1 MNILKGLILTA
12 ALICNAYAEQVKV
25 AVIDTGYTK
34 HPAYNPVNLCVSG
47 HFDAT
52 KGIETIGE
60 DSDVRGIEN
69 HGTHIAHIIDD
80 HLKVL
85 GKDKYCLVIFKIYD
99 NKKDVVEASIEVLK
113 RIKDSNIS
121 YVNYSTAGSGYNAR
135 EDLAIKDLLNKGVR
149 ISAAAGNRA
158 ESLDLKKVYPAMY
171 DSRIFVVG
179 NGFNNENRFFYS
191 NFGTPVKNW
200 EKGTDIS
207 AGGYVKSGTSQSTAI
222 FTAKMVYDSI
232 KYGRQN
238 SNKRK

>member
-12 ALICNAYAEQVKV
+12 ILASNAYAEQVKI

-34 HPAYNPVNLCVSG
+34 HPAYNSVNLCASG

-80 HLKVL
+80 YLKVL

-113 RIKDSNIS
+113 RIKNSNIL
-121 YVNYSTAGSGYNAR
+121 YVNYSTAGSGYDKK
-135 EDLAIKDLLNKGVR
+135 EDVAIKDLLDKGIK
-149 ISAAAGNRA
+149 ISAAAGNKA
-158 ESLDLKKVYPAMY
+158 ESLDSKKVYPAMY
-171 DSRIFVVG
+171 DSRIFIVG
-179 NGFNNENRFFYS
+179 NGINNENRLSHS

-200 EKGTDIS
+200 QNGTNIS

-222 FTAKMVYDSI
+222 FTAKIIYDSI